1 MKVKR
6 YSSVR
11 QLHDSFLFNEPEF
24 HLAPPLKTLT
34 VHVAYTHAR
43 PGNMRAFVRI
53 VSCTLLLG
61 SLALAQQKF
70 DPVPKFPLSQSPLK
84 ITQIATPGRPFS
96 VAGEHG
102 AIFGQQDG
110 TFELWAFPYK
120 LLQHTH
126 LIADI
131 DGYGVPIDLNKE
143 ASTIEVSPDR
153 TTITYSHHAITVKQE
168 MFALRGGGDSDPGAV
183 VLFSIDAVR
192 PGTLTL
198 QFEPVMAAMWPA
210 PQYGKPGASWV
221 PIGSGGGFVLETD
234 NPKLYGMVAMP
245 NATSGI
251 LSPYQERPQAHPLEF
266 KIRFDPKTDRG
277 EFFPLIALVRDGTQP
292 AGEGTQKTLV
302 ERVVA
307 AENDVRDLYEQ
318 TRAHYEHFFDKRLT
332 VQTPDAG
339 LDEALRWAELSIDEC
354 QVRYHGE
361 TGLVAGW
368 YTSADSLRPGFGWF
382 FGRDTLWTLYA
393 TDSYGDSDLA
403 RNALEFL
410 INRQRA
416 DGKIMHEFSQSAD
429 RVDWK
434 SYPYMYAAADST
446 PMFVMVMED
455 YVRATGDL
463 DFLRAHWENVQRAYN
478 FTRAHDTNGIYDNSQ
493 GTGWVESW
501 PPGMPHQE
509 LYLAALD
516 EQSAEAYSRLAA
528 LMNQTAESVAA
539 KKVADSIRPKLAD
552 FRGTDGMYAFSR
564 NPDGSYD
571 RTPTIFPAVAWWTGR
586 LALPDAGTTLSRWAS
601 SEFFT
606 DWGSRAVSDRSPIYD
621 PISYHQGSVWPLFT
635 GWSTLAEYR
644 SGHPLAG
651 YAQLRSNEQLTWLQD
666 LGAVTEL
673 LSGDYYAPLG
683 RSSSHQLWSSAMVF
697 SPALRG
703 LFGVEPDVLHHR
715 LRLNPQLPATWDFA
729 NLDHVPYGK
738 SDLTV
743 NMTRKGGELGVVVR
757 SPAPTVLCIDTQEE
771 FKDTACTETPST
783 VHNATIKLP
792 GIEVGLPRDE
802 LLPGDRTHRLK
813 VLEESYA
820 DKQLTLKL
828 ESPGGARVELPLR
841 RNGVAPQAT
850 IRVEGGQLRG
860 DKVVVAFPPSQGYIS
875 QQVVIR
881 W

>member
-1 MKVKR
+1 MITFGFGRVPR
-6 YSSVR
+6 FCTSQDNGPARHVYS
-11 QLHDSFLFNEPEF
+11 
-24 HLAPPLKTLT
+24 T
-34 VHVAYTHAR
+34 
-43 PGNMRAFVRI
+43 PGATMSRAFVRI
-53 VSCTLLLG
+53 VNCTLLLG

-70 DPVPKFPLSQSPLK
+70 EPVPNFPLSQSPLK
-84 ITQIATPGRPFS
+84 ITQLATPNRPFS
-96 VAGEHG
+96 VAGERG

-126 LIADI
+126 LVADI
-131 DGYGVPIDLNKE
+131 EGYGVPIDLNKE
-143 ASTIEVSPDR
+143 ASTIEVSPDH

-168 MFALRGGGDSDPGAV
+168 MFALRGGPGTDPGAV
-183 VLFSIDAVR
+183 VLFSIDAVK

-210 PQYGKPGASWV
+210 PEYARSGASWV
-221 PIGSGGGFVLETD
+221 PIGSGGGFVLATD

-245 NATSGI
+245 NAASGV
-251 LSPYQERPQAHPLEF
+251 LAPYQERPQAHPLEF

-277 EFFPLIALVRDGTQP
+277 EFFPLIALVGDGNQSIG
-292 AGEGTQKTLV
+292 AEAQKTLV
-302 ERVVA
+302 ERVVG
-307 AENDVRDLYEQ
+307 AESRIREMYEKTQ
-318 TRAHYEHFFDKRLT
+318 AHYEHFFDNRLT
-332 VQTPDAG
+332 VKTPDPAF
-339 LDEALRWAELSIDEC
+339 DEALRWAELSIDQS

-393 TDSYGDSDLA
+393 IDSYGDFALA

-410 INRQRA
+410 INRQRE

-446 PMFVMVMED
+446 PLFVMAMED

-463 DFLRAHWENVQRAYN
+463 GFLRAHWENVQRAYN

-516 EQSAEAYSRLAA
+516 QQSAEAYSRLAA
-528 LMNQTAESVAA
+528 LMNQVAESVAA

-564 NPDGSYD
+564 NKDGSYD
-571 RTPTIFPAVAWWTGR
+571 RTPTIFPSAAWWNGR
-586 LALPDAGTTLSRWAS
+586 LALPDAEITLSRWAS
-601 SEFFT
+601 DEFFT
-606 DWGSRAVSDRSPIYD
+606 DWGLRAVSDRSALYD

-635 GWSTLAEYR
+635 GWSSLAEYR
-644 SGHPLAG
+644 AGHPLAG
-651 YAQLRSNEQLTWLQD
+651 YAQLMSNEQLTWLQD
-666 LGAVTEL
+666 LGAVTEV

-703 LFGVEPDVLHHR
+703 LFGIEPDVLHHR
-715 LRLNPQLPATWDFA
+715 LRLHPNLPATWDYA
-729 NLDHVPYGK
+729 DLEHVAYGN
-738 SDLTV
+738 SELTV
-743 NMTRKGGELGVVVR
+743 NMTKKGDELGLVVR
-757 SPAPTVLCIDTQEE
+757 SQTPTVLCLDTQPE
-771 FKDTACTETPST
+771 FNDTECKASPST
-783 VHNATIKLP
+783 VHVASIKLP
-792 GIEVGLPRDE
+792 GVEFEVPREE
-802 LLPGDRTHRLK
+802 LLPGDRTHRIK
-813 VLEESYA
+813 VLQESYTGN
-820 DKQLTLKL
+820 QLILKL
-828 ESPGGARVELPLR
+828 ESPGGTHAELSVR
-841 RNGVAPQAT
+841 RNGVAPGAPV
-850 IRVEGGQLRG
+850 RVEGGQLLGNRLI
-860 DKVVVAFPPSQGYIS
+860 VTFPPGQGYTS
-875 QQVVIR
+875 QQVEVR